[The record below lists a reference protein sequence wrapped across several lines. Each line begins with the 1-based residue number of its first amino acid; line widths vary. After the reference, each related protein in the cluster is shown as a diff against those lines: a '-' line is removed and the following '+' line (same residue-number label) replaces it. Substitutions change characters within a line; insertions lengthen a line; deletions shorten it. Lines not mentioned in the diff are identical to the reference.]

1 MKKSLVLNEG
11 YSDSR
16 LFSNT
21 RNGKIIF
28 KNKYYYDLSNCA
40 GSLILGHNSKIYKK
54 ALINLAKKNISNYAH
69 PNHYANRLANIVCKK
84 IRNINQIIFCNSGTE
99 AVYKSMRIC
108 RAVNKK
114 KLVVSVTGSWHG
126 SVDQFLYS
134 TGKNFQTLKMSDG
147 LNKFEEKKLIFIPYN
162 DQEKSKKILDKYKQ
176 KINCIIVEPIQGCL
190 PLDNIIKYLKFLESY
205 SKKNNILLIF
215 DEIVTGFRLKK
226 YSLQNKYKIN
236 PDLTIL
242 GKIIGGGM
250 PIGAIGISKNIQN
263 KIKGKKIFYGGT
275 FSGNSVSTYVGYET
289 LKFLIKKKKIINK
302 INNYSLEF
310 QNNLNLFFKE
320 NNIDAKVYRH
330 ESILRI
336 IFSKNKI
343 YNRTIRD
350 FFEKKKLNKVTKF
363 RNFLFKNKI
372 IYPKSGIIFLP
383 YSFSKQ
389 DINYISKIIQ
399 KGFKKIF

>member
-190 PLDNIIKYLKFLESY
+190 PLDNII
-205 SKKNNILLIF
+205 SKP
-215 DEIVTGFRLKK
+215 
-226 YSLQNKYKIN
+226 NKY
-236 PDLTIL
+236 
-242 GKIIGGGM
+242 
-250 PIGAIGISKNIQN
+250 
-263 KIKGKKIFYGGT
+263 YG
-275 FSGNSVSTYVGYET
+275 YVNGYES
-289 LKFLIKKKKIINK
+289 KSIINK
-302 INNYSLEF
+302 IRKACKKNKKFNINST
-310 QNNLNLFFKE
+310 LNGGVRKRLYNIVPCLGKRSFFK
-320 NNIDAKVYRH
+320 
-330 ESILRI
+330 
-336 IFSKNKI
+336 
-343 YNRTIRD
+343 YNFYKD
-350 FFEKKKLNKVTKF
+350 
-363 RNFLFKNKI
+363 
-372 IYPKSGIIFLP
+372 
-383 YSFSKQ
+383 
-389 DINYISKIIQ
+389 
-399 KGFKKIF
+399 